1 MLVLDFSP
9 YRSIGTSS
17 MRITYLALC
26 SDSLPYS
33 KHREAQQVTWANEN
47 TDTFWLLGNGPNSQ
61 KVLRADSYLAIGIP
75 EEFENILEKTIL
87 SFRWAIENNQS
98 EFYIRTN
105 TSTYISDSALR
116 RTISNIES
124 NEHYAAG
131 ALGKTRD
138 SEQFGLKEGIFI
150 AGNMM
155 IFSHTTATLISK
167 MDSLNF
173 RGVPDDVA
181 ISMHLQKNGV
191 TFSEVHRND
200 LTDYKGFRPGLQ
212 HRVKSWSDP
221 KITSERMVEVHRF
234 YSTTGISRIKS
245 SLSLTRNEIR
255 RFRSEFPV
263 VSLKSLAMNTNN
275 FLRQLKSLIL
285 TLWSL
290 LRKAQT

>member
-17 MRITYLALC
+17 MKITYLALC
-26 SDSLPYS
+26 SNSLPYS
-33 KHREAQQVTWANEN
+33 KHREAQQLTWADES
-47 TDTFWLLGNGPNSQ
+47 TDTFWLLGNGPDSQ
-61 KVLRADSYLAIGIP
+61 KVLREGNSLAVGIP
-75 EEFENILEKTIL
+75 EEFENILQKTIL
-87 SFRWAIENNQS
+87 SFRWAIENNPS

-105 TSTYISDSALR
+105 TSTYISDPALR

-124 NEHYAAG
+124 QEHYAAG

-138 SEQFGLKEGIFI
+138 SDQFGLEEGIFI

-155 IFSHTTATLISK
+155 IFSHKTAILISQ
-167 MDSLNF
+167 MGSQNF

-200 LTDYKGFRPGLQ
+200 LTDYKGFRPSLQ

-221 KITSERMVEVHRF
+221 NVTSERMIEVHRF
-234 YSTTGISRIKS
+234 YSSTGINRIKS
-245 SLSLTRNEIR
+245 SLRLTRNEIR
-255 RFRSEFPV
+255 RFRSEFPGV
-263 VSLKSLAMNTNN
+263 GLKNLAMNSKNI
-275 FLRQLKSLIL
+275 LRQLKSLL
-285 TLWSL
+285 VTLWSL

>member
-17 MRITYLALC
+17 MKITYLALC

-33 KHREAQQVTWANEN
+33 KHREAQQLTWADES
-47 TDTFWLLGNGPNSQ
+47 TDTFWLLGNGPDSQ
-61 KVLRADSYLAIGIP
+61 KVLRRGSSLAIGIP

-87 SFRWAIENNQS
+87 SFRWAIENNPS

-116 RTISNIES
+116 RAISNIES
-124 NEHYAAG
+124 QEHYAAG

-138 SEQFGLKEGIFI
+138 SDQFGLKEGIFI

-155 IFSHTTATLISK
+155 IFSHKTAQLISQ

-173 RGVPDDVA
+173 RGIHDDVA
-181 ISMHLQKNGV
+181 ISMHLQINGV
-191 TFSEVHRND
+191 KFSQVRRND

-212 HRVKSWSDP
+212 HRVKSWSEP
-221 KITSERMVEVHRF
+221 NVTSERMIEVHRF
-234 YSTTGISRIKS
+234 YSTTG
-245 SLSLTRNEIR
+245 
-255 RFRSEFPV
+255 
-263 VSLKSLAMNTNN
+263 
-275 FLRQLKSLIL
+275 
-285 TLWSL
+285 
-290 LRKAQT
+290 